1 MLVHTVFSHADMAK
15 LVAKDYHI
23 ATQPFH
29 RFCKSGN
36 RVFDCLC
43 QLSNGGFQFMKQSV
57 VCFDLSVYL
66 AAVRDDS
73 LPFQRTGENALMN
86 GWLLVQSPF
95 CMAAVVNAFFMSV
108 PFQITIRCIC
118 PRLAP
123 LDKLF
128 FAVPTLGDIPFGL
141 LFNFQSTMKRSFTYS
156 HWENSNSNP
165 KRKNIFE
172 FENPSH
178 LFGITSLNDTLFHR
192 KNEKIFFIRLREFYF
207 SCPEK
212 PFHLFPLGATKCTP

>member
-1 MLVHTVFSHADMAK
+1 MSAL
-15 LVAKDYHI
+15 I
-23 ATQPFH
+23 
-29 RFCKSGN
+29 R
-36 RVFDCLC
+36 FDCFGVIFMTMIFTSSRFDPFIYRARRFLRIQFFCPCPC
-43 QLSNGGFQFMKQSV
+43 QAASQSH
-57 VCFDLSVYL
+57 
-66 AAVRDDS
+66 
-73 LPFQRTGENALMN
+73 
-86 GWLLVQSPF
+86 
-95 CMAAVVNAFFMSV
+95 
-108 PFQITIRCIC
+108 
-118 PRLAP
+118 
-123 LDKLF
+123 
-128 FAVPTLGDIPFGL
+128 IPFGS
-141 LFNFQSTMKRSFTYS
+141 LFNFQGTMKRLFTYS